1 MEYRKFG
8 DTYVL
13 RLSPDEEILA
23 CLTRL
28 AEEEH
33 IALAE
38 VSGIGALK
46 GLAVCVFDTVEK
58 VYYNNTFTKPLE
70 LLSLSGSITE
80 MDGKPYLHLHATA
93 GDEAGNALGGHLKA
107 AVISAT
113 GEILVRVLP
122 GHVGRQYSEAIGLN
136 LFAF

>member
-46 GLAVCVFDTVEK
+46 ELTVCVFDTVEK
-58 VYYNNTFTKPLE
+58 VYYNNTLPSPWSFSPFRAPSPRWTASPISTSTPLPATKRAMPWAAT
-70 LLSLSGSITE
+70 SRRQSSAPPARFWCGYCPATWGGSTA
-80 MDGKPYLHLHATA
+80 KP
-93 GDEAGNALGGHLKA
+93 
-107 AVISAT
+107 SA
-113 GEILVRVLP
+113 
-122 GHVGRQYSEAIGLN
+122 
-136 LFAF
+136 

>member
-1 MEYRKFG
+1 M
-8 DTYVL
+8 
-13 RLSPDEEILA
+13 
-23 CLTRL
+23 
-28 AEEEH
+28 
-33 IALAE
+33 
-38 VSGIGALK
+38 
-46 GLAVCVFDTVEK
+46 EK

-70 LLSLSGSITE
+70 LLSLSGTITE